1 MHTLL
6 DICQVFTVSRPL
18 SPTTSL
24 WAILLV
30 VLAVMEKS
38 KVVTCKELKWILQ
51 TMSHWT
57 ISASHAIVFVLLAY
71 LLTVG
76 RLCIGKWT

>member
-38 KVVTCKELKWILQ
+38 KVVTCKELK
-51 TMSHWT
+51 
-57 ISASHAIVFVLLAY
+57 
-71 LLTVG
+71 
-76 RLCIGKWT
+76 